1 MKLPAILVVTSALI
15 ATTAG
20 AVDFKSQIFPVLNQ
34 KCSECHSA
42 SKKVKGKFDINKP
55 DDYAKHVKGTPETAG
70 IVINVTAPDDDD
82 SVMPP
87 KGKNRMTAP
96 QVALLKQWIQ
106 EGASFD
112 PGGAKAPAAA
122 TPAAAPA
129 SAPPAAA
136 GAAVAQKWTNAAGA
150 EIEATFEGMDGTD
163 FVLLKVVSTGIVHKV
178 PLSSL
183 SPASQTLA
191 KNGGK

>member
-42 SKKVKGKFDINKP
+42 AKKVKGKFDINKP
-55 DDYAKHVKGTPETAG
+55 DDFAKHVKAGQPDISG
-70 IVINVTAPDDDD
+70 IVQNVTAPDDDD

-87 KGKNRMTAP
+87 KGKNKMTPP

-106 EGASFD
+106 EGASFAA
-112 PGGAKAPAAA
+112 GGSKAPPAA
-122 TPAAAPA
+122 PSAAPA
-129 SAPPAAA
+129 SAPPAAG
-136 GAAVAQKWTNAAGA
+136 GAPVAQKWTNAAGA

-163 FVLLKVVSTGIVHKV
+163 FVLLKVVSTGVVHKV
-178 PLSSL
+178 PLASL